1 MGGQSPLSSA
11 NPLVTPVSGVTG
23 LPMAWE
29 QPVESWQLIA
39 LLRQLHTTSFTD
51 EGALVAHAVALLRE
65 LLVTAEAQAPD
76 VSCYLVEPAS
86 TDLVPYWHA
95 GLPGT
100 LGATESNHASPED
113 AALAAQTAVS
123 GQPSYTNGHR
133 DTGNPT
139 LASLR
144 VPIANDS
151 SVLGVLIVSRPTSAP
166 FNDEDIAAV
175 EVCASSLALALANLR
190 LRARLQIEEERA
202 RDLVEYFPDA
212 VILHTDTGA
221 ILAANSVAGELLG
234 REPAAL
240 IGSNISDYL
249 PEVTPSTL
257 CEQYAP
263 LLDRLPDLPG
273 LEIHYRRANGEQ
285 RIAQTHTR
293 RLPSAGLIGPQLYQ
307 TTAHDITTDIVQRG
321 ALEARVRELDMLI
334 GVSESLNS
342 TLDLETVLGET
353 LRALTAV
360 VSCPTA
366 AVRLYNAERR
376 SLTLVGTQGWPPDE
390 QPARELDLDTS
401 AIGLAVRAGEI
412 TFVADVHD
420 APAVQ
425 SFQHTDIPRAMLIV
439 PIMHGSAPLGCI
451 TLLRPHGTTFTE
463 RERGVAAAVAR
474 QTAIAIENA
483 RLFGR
488 VRQHLHQITELQSIV
503 ADLVADLDLEP
514 TLARICRTVADLLG
528 AQQSGV
534 RFLSDDGATLTLVA
548 QYGLSP
554 ELAALLATTPAHG
567 RGDAVQ
573 AVQTRDLIVT
583 ADLAERSPE
592 LPARDYLLQQG
603 IASICTVPIAGRDQ
617 RLLGVLFAAWPAP
630 HEPTAEDREI
640 VRTYANFAAVAIGNA
655 RLYQRTRELYLAGIQ
670 SLAAAVDAR
679 DAYTHR
685 HSRNVAFYARE
696 LARELAL
703 PQAEVETI
711 ELAALLHDIG
721 KIGIADAIL
730 AKPGRLS
737 TGEMSIMITHA
748 QQGAAI
754 LAVNEAFA
762 PLVPLVKHHH
772 EWYGGGGYPD
782 GLVGDAIPLGA
793 AIIAVA
799 DAFDTMTTDRAYRR
813 ARSLHGACA
822 ELRHNAGRQFHPRVV
837 DALMRV
843 LERDATSS
851 ESYIARLQLLGTG
864 LLREPLTTL
873 AEAVDVES
881 DPAGQIHPYQLKEL
895 AVLHH
900 LARSV
905 GTIPNLNRF
914 LTGVVEM
921 IRQQLGYDNCA
932 IALRDDDDYLTIQA
946 VSGFATTM
954 VGQRLAPG
962 EGAFSWVVA
971 TGQTRNVANV
981 ERDPLYASDNRTGRS
996 ALLAPLISEG
1006 RPIGVIATESQH
1018 TGAFSADDEILL
1030 ETVANQVAAAIAVAR
1045 LHDEKKRAAITDG
1058 LTGVYNHR
1066 YFYQRLEEELA
1077 ALGRADDQLALV
1089 IFDVNGLKALND
1101 THGHLA
1107 GDTALRA
1114 IATTLRDCIRERDI
1128 VARYGGDEFAL
1139 ILPGTGVEDARRI
1152 VTRVRARL
1160 LGLPGQYQP
1169 LSLAA
1174 GIAICPADGRRAPAL
1189 VAAADKR
1196 MYAQKHAGHHSA
1208 DQRAETRQRIRDR
1221 LASS

>member
-1 MGGQSPLSSA
+1 MGGQIPPLIAS
-11 NPLVTPVSGVTG
+11 TPIAPAASTGG
-23 LPMAWE
+23 LPPAQRD
-29 QPVESWQLIA
+29 QPRQTLAA
-39 LLRQLHTTSFTD
+39 LGQLHTTSFAD
-51 EGALVAHAVALLRE
+51 EAALVAQAVALLRE
-65 LLVTAEAQAPD
+65 LLTTAGANEPD
-76 VSCYLVEPAS
+76 ISCHLVEPAS
-86 TDLVPYWHA
+86 TDLVLCWHNA
-95 GLPGT
+95 APD
-100 LGATESNHASPED
+100 ASGGGDNSPTAHDD
-113 AALAAQTAVS
+113 AALAARTATTR
-123 GQPSYTNGHR
+123 QPARTAGA
-133 DTGNPT
+133 DTLDALTP
-139 LASLR
+139 ASLS
-144 VPIANDS
+144 VPLVSDTT
-151 SVLGVLIVSRPTSAP
+151 VLGVLNLYRTTSVP
-166 FNDEDIAAV
+166 FSDEDVATV
-175 EVCASSLALALANLR
+175 EACASTLALALVNVR
-190 LRARLQIEEERA
+190 LRAQLRLVEERA
-202 RDLVEYFPDA
+202 RDLVEYSPDA
-212 VILHTDTGA
+212 VILHTDTGT
-221 ILAANSVAGELLG
+221 ILAANNVAGDLFG

-240 IGSNISDYL
+240 IGGNISAYL
-249 PEVTPSTL
+249 PAATQSGLRER
-257 CEQYAP
+257 YAD
-263 LLDRLPDLPG
+263 LLDDMPDLPG
-273 LEIHYRRANGEQ
+273 LEMHIQRANGEE
-285 RIAQTHTR
+285 RIAQAHTR

-307 TTAHDITTDIVQRG
+307 TTARDITTDIAQRT

-334 GVSESLNS
+334 GMSESLNS
-342 TLDLETVLGET
+342 TLDLEVVLGET

-366 AVRLYNAERR
+366 AVRLYDAERR
-376 SLTLVGTQGWPPDE
+376 TLVLVGTQGWPTDE

-401 AIGLAVRAGEI
+401 VVGLAVRAGEVKL
-412 TFVADVHD
+412 VADFHQ
-420 APAVQ
+420 PADTPASPV
-425 SFQHTDIPRAMLIV
+425 SDTARAMLIV
-439 PIMHGSAPLGCI
+439 PIMHGAAPLGCI
-451 TLLRPHGTTFTE
+451 TLLRPHGATFAE
-463 RERGVAAAVAR
+463 RERRVAAAVAR

-488 VRQHLHQITELQSIV
+488 VQQHLHQITELQGMV

-528 AQQSGV
+528 AEQSGV
-534 RFLSDDGATLTLVA
+534 RFLSEDRQILTLVA
-548 QYGLSP
+548 HYGLSP
-554 ELAALLATTPAHG
+554 ELIALLATTPAHG

-573 AVQTRDLIVT
+573 AVQTRELIVT
-583 ADLAERSPE
+583 ADLGERSPD
-592 LPARDYLLQQG
+592 LPAREYLLQQG
-603 IASICTVPIAGRDQ
+603 IASLCTVPIAGRDQ
-617 RLLGVLFAAWPAP
+617 RMLGVLFAAWPEP
-630 HEPTAEDREI
+630 HEPTTEDREI

-696 LARELAL
+696 TARELAL
-703 PQAEVETI
+703 PQSEVETI

-721 KIGIADAIL
+721 EIGIADAIL

-737 TGEMSIMITHA
+737 TSEMSIMITHA

-772 EWYGGGGYPD
+772 EWYSGGGYPD
-782 GLVGDAIPLGA
+782 GLAGDTIPLGA

-822 ELRHNAGRQFHPRVV
+822 ELRRNAGRQFHPRVV
-837 DALMRV
+837 EALLRV

-851 ESYIARLQLLGTG
+851 ESYMARLQLLGTG

-873 AEAVDVES
+873 AEAVDNEN
-881 DPAGQIHPYQLKEL
+881 DLAGQIHPYELKEL

-900 LARSV
+900 LARTV
-905 GTIPNLNRF
+905 GTIPDLDRF

-932 IALRDDDDYLTIQA
+932 IALCDDDDYLTIQA
-946 VSGFATTM
+946 VSGFAMTM
-954 VGQRLAPG
+954 VGQRLPPG
-962 EGAFSWVVA
+962 AGAYSWVVG
-971 TGQTRNVANV
+971 TGQTRNIANV
-981 ERDPLYASDNRTGRS
+981 ERDPLYASESHAGRS
-996 ALLAPLISEG
+996 ALLAPLISDG
-1006 RPIGVIATESQH
+1006 RAIGVIATESQH
-1018 TGAFSADDEILL
+1018 LGAFSPDDEILL

-1066 YFYQRLEEELA
+1066 YFYERLEEELA
-1077 ALGRADDQLALV
+1077 ALGRSGDQLALV

-1139 ILPGTGVEDARRI
+1139 ILPGAGVEDARRI

-1174 GIAICPADGRRAPAL
+1174 GIAICPVDGHRAPAL

-1196 MYAQKHAGHHSA
+1196 MYAQKHANHHTA
-1208 DQRAETRQRIRDR
+1208 DQRAETRRQIRDR